1 MRSAAPRVAA
11 IAAAPAAAA
20 ALPARDE
27 VERRLLPVMLAAAS
41 LQIHDIAISQQA

>member
-20 ALPARDE
+20 ALPARDV
-27 VERRLLPVMLAAAS
+27 VERKLLPVMLAAAS
-41 LQIHDIAISQQA
+41 LQIHGMGMRQQS